1 MQRKYETPVV
11 IEVIKLEVEDI
22 IVTSSSDES
31 FDDMGDIIY

>member
-1 MQRKYETPVV
+1 MQKKYEAP
-11 IEVIKLEVEDI
+11 EVIKLEVEDI